1 MGKVIRLLLID
12 DDDVDRQQIRRALR
26 RTMQKVEMVEVGTAK
41 EGLSLAQNEEFDCI
55 LLDYRLPDS
64 DGLELLHQLCE
75 APNGLASPVV
85 VLTVV
90 ADDQLSVR
98 ALREGAADFLTKD
111 TLTPAL
117 LTRTI
122 INAQER
128 QHLLQKRLEAEQELK
143 QTETFL
149 RTLLDSVPDALFQ
162 VDNKGR
168 IQGASVSA
176 QKMFGYTEEEL
187 KGKSIS
193 RLFSPR
199 QQPKVDSL
207 LADIS
212 KTVKKQPL
220 HPRTLEF
227 AARRKN
233 GKEFPAELV
242 SGAMEWDEPLRL
254 LLIRDATQRHEMEAK
269 LRQAQKMEV
278 VGQLTGGV
286 AHDFNNLLTA
296 ILGGLRL
303 LEQEKLADPAGE
315 YLQLALD
322 STKRAAELTNRLLT
336 FSRQRVLE
344 PTMLEVNQ
352 VIAGMETL
360 LKRTLGGN
368 IKVQFH
374 ANKQKLPCRADQNEL
389 ENAILNLAV
398 NARDAMPSGGDL
410 TIETTRMK
418 VGEKRAGRDE
428 IAPGEYALIT
438 ISDSG
443 LGMTEEVRQKAL
455 EPFYTTKG
463 PGKGTGLGL
472 STVFGFVRQSGG
484 HLNIYSEPGVG
495 TSIKIYLP
503 VAEGAKAKEQLSEPA
518 QTSFSGSRE
527 DLKGKTILVVED
539 DVGVRTFAVRALKGQ
554 GFKVIVARTGAE
566 AVKQIDTTGRV
577 DLLIC
582 DVVMPDEV
590 SGIEVAKAFQ
600 KKFPDGRVLFCSG
613 YPERI
618 LRKNGRLGIK
628 GEVLPKPYEM
638 TALLAKV
645 EHNLLK
651 AMDANKNS

>member
-26 RTMQKVEMVEVGTAK
+26 RSMQKVELVEVGTAK
-41 EGLSLAQNEEFDCI
+41 EGLTLAQSEEFDCI

-64 DGLELLHQLCE
+64 NGLELLHQLCE
-75 APNGLASPVV
+75 SSNGLASPIVM
-85 VLTVV
+85 LTVV
-90 ADDQLSVR
+90 ADDQLSVKS
-98 ALREGAADFLTKD
+98 LREGATDFLTKD
-111 TLTPAL
+111 TMTPAL
-117 LTRTI
+117 LARAI
-122 INAQER
+122 INARER
-128 QHLLQKRLEAEQELK
+128 QLLLQKRIEAEKEMK
-143 QTETFL
+143 QHETFL

-176 QKMFGYTEEEL
+176 QKMFGYSEDQL
-187 KGKSIS
+187 KGKSVS

-212 KTVKKQPL
+212 KAGKKRPL
-220 HPRTLEF
+220 HPKTLEF
-227 AARRKN
+227 TARRKN

-242 SGAMEWDEPLRL
+242 SGPMEWDEPLRL

-303 LEQEKLADPAGE
+303 LEQEKLKDPAKE

-344 PTMLEVNQ
+344 PTMIEVSD
-352 VIAGMETL
+352 VVTGMETL
-360 LKRTLGGN
+360 FKRTLGGN
-368 IKVQFH
+368 IKVGLH
-374 ANKQKLPCRADQNEL
+374 CHNKKLPCHADQNEL
-389 ENAILNLAV
+389 ENALLNLAI

-410 TIETTRMK
+410 TIETSRIT
-418 VGEKRAGRDE
+418 VGERRAERDE
-428 IAPGEYALIT
+428 ISPGEYALISV
-438 ISDSG
+438 SDSG

-463 PGKGTGLGL
+463 HGKGTGLGL

-495 TSIKIYLP
+495 TSVKIYLP
-503 VAEGAKAKEQLSEPA
+503 LAEGDKAKKRFSAPA
-518 QTSFSGSRE
+518 PGSFPRRTGS
-527 DLKGKTILVVED
+527 LKGKVILVVED
-539 DVGVRTFAVRALKGQ
+539 DEGVRAFAVRALKGQ
-554 GFKVIVARTGAE
+554 GFKVVVAHHGAE
-566 AVKQIDTTGRV
+566 AVKQIDKTGRI

-582 DVVMPDEV
+582 DVVMPDEI

-600 KKFPDGRVLFCSG
+600 KKFPAGRVLFCSG

-618 LRKNGRLGIK
+618 LRQNGRLGIK

-638 TALLAKV
+638 TTLLAKV

-651 AMDANKNS
+651 AMEDN